1 MNARLAEYVQAPPED
16 AGFIDQCEKAAT
28 AIVTARTGGATIPE
42 AVLAAATLEV
52 AANLYNRRTSRRDL
66 GVFGDAETAA
76 PYQRPALDPFTPAL
90 PILRPYLPPPVA

>member
-1 MNARLAEYVQAPPED
+1 MNTRLAEYVQAPPED

-28 AIVTARTGGATIPE
+28 DIVAARAAGAAIPE

>member
-28 AIVTARTGGATIPE
+28 AIVTARTGGAVIPE

-76 PYQRPALDPFTPAL
+76 PYQRLSL
-90 PILRPYLPPPVA
+90 IHI

>member
-28 AIVTARTGGATIPE
+28 DIVAARTGGVAIPE

>member
-28 AIVTARTGGATIPE
+28 DIVAARAGGAAIPE